1 VGEKEIFMIQVH
13 HQPSLAAD
21 LFNLWRLPFEL
32 AAEWA
37 LASAEA
43 VTQGQPPRCAHEAQL
58 PIPNAIEE
66 AGEHNLFA

>member
-32 AAEWA
+32 AAEW
-37 LASAEA
+37 
-43 VTQGQPPRCAHEAQL
+43 
-58 PIPNAIEE
+58 
-66 AGEHNLFA
+66 

>member
-1 VGEKEIFMIQVH
+1 MTQVH

-32 AAEWA
+32 AAECM
-37 LASAEA
+37 LASVEA
-43 VTQGQPPRCAHEAQL
+43 VTPGETPSCTHEAQL
-58 PIPNAIEE
+58 PIPRPLEE